1 MNNLFNKKNM
11 NTLVI
16 FDSNYGNTQKIAEVV
31 AQEISAK
38 VINVSDLKSSD
49 LLGIELLVVG
59 SPIIGW
65 RPAEKMGKFLDGL
78 AKDSLKGIKAGA
90 FDTRMNVW
98 YSGNAYNKIAKKL
111 KNAGAEIIVESKG
124 FYVKGKE
131 GPLVEGELEKAKEW
145 ARTMK

>member
-1 MNNLFNKKNM
+1 M

-16 FDSNYGNTQKIAEVV
+16 FDSNYGNTQKVAEAIAGELN
-31 AQEISAK
+31 AK
-38 VINVSDLKSSD
+38 TSNVSNLIPADLT
-49 LLGIELLVVG
+49 GIELLLVG

-65 RPAEKMGKFLDGL
+65 RPTDKMGKFLDGL

-98 YSGNAYNKIAKKL
+98 YSGNACNKITKKL

-145 ARTMK
+145 TRTIKQ

>member
-1 MNNLFNKKNM
+1 MNA
-11 NTLVI
+11 LVI
-16 FDSNYGNTQKIAEVV
+16 FDSNYGNTQKVAEAIAGELN
-31 AQEISAK
+31 AK
-38 VINVSDLKSSD
+38 TINVADFNPND
-49 LLGIELLVVG
+49 FTGIELLIVG

-111 KNAGAEIIVESKG
+111 KNAGAEIIVKSKG

-145 ARTMK
+145 AKTMKQ